1 MIKSLFRTHGEPKS
15 TPCENG
21 LLLDYAGLEQRVAEQ
36 APRYQSNSPFAHI
49 VIDDFLPASTI
60 SRLLAEYPADQQSP
74 IWNDASH
81 RDKSSGEYVQQLKRN
96 VRDVLRMPPT
106 YRQLFWELNSQPFLA
121 YLAQLTGIGNL
132 IPDPNLRGA
141 GIHQIARGG
150 FLKVHTDFCTHR
162 DFGFDRRL
170 NVLIYL
176 NDDWQ
181 AAYGGELELWDAQM
195 QGPPTRVLPILN
207 RCVVFSTT
215 DTSLHGHPRPLTC
228 PEGVYR
234 RSLALYYYTNGRP
247 EGEATPGFATHWRD
261 TPDGY

>member
-1 MIKSLFRTHGEPKS
+1 MIKSLFRSRGEAQPAS
-15 TPCENG
+15 DGNE
-21 LLLDYAGLEQRVAEQ
+21 LLLDYDHLQSLGEQL
-36 APRYQSNSPFAHI
+36 APAYQGNFPFPHI
-49 VIDDFLPASTI
+49 VIDDFLPPATLA
-60 SRLLAEYPADQQSP
+60 RLLQEYPRDQDSP

-81 RDKSSGEYVQQLKRN
+81 RDKSSGEFVQQLKRN

-106 YRQLFWELNSQPFLA
+106 YRQLFWELNSHGFLTF
-121 YLAQLTGIGNL
+121 LSRLSGIDKL

-150 FLKVHTDFCTHR
+150 FLKVHTDFSTHR
-162 DFGFDRRL
+162 DFGLDRRL
-170 NVLIYL
+170 NVLVYL
-176 NDDWQ
+176 NEDWPET
-181 AAYGGELELWDAQM
+181 YGGHLELWDTEM
-195 QGPPTRVLPILN
+195 KGPPSRVLPILN

-228 PEGVYR
+228 PDDVYR